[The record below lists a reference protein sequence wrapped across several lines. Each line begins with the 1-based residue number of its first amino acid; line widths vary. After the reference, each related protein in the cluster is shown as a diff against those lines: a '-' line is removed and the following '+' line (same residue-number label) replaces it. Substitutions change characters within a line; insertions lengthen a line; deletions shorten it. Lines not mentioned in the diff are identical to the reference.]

1 MTILFRTAKV
11 GLTVIP
17 KFMALLYSY
26 DRHPWRV
33 SSSLSLFKCYYH
45 PLMYSIPSIIP
56 DVLNNDWQSAVAETY
71 GELAK
76 APRRVVWM
84 DNGVRDLVSY

>member
-1 MTILFRTAKV
+1 
-11 GLTVIP
+11 
-17 KFMALLYSY
+17 
-26 DRHPWRV
+26 
-33 SSSLSLFKCYYH
+33 
-45 PLMYSIPSIIP
+45 MYSIPSIIP

>member
-17 KFMALLYSY
+17 KFILI
-26 DRHPWRV
+26 RHPWRV
-33 SSSLSLFKCYYH
+33 ESSLSLLKCYYH